1 MTLKQI
7 DRYSIKAEL
16 GRGGMATV
24 YLAHDPRFGRD
35 VAIKVLPQ
43 YSTDENTRGRFQREA
58 RTIAAL
64 EHQAIVPV
72 YDFGEDQG
80 QLFLVMRLMPGGS
93 LADRIDNGPIPLAE
107 AGAILGRIAS
117 ALDYA
122 HRHGVV
128 HRDLKPGNIL
138 FDQQGASYLAD
149 FGIAKL
155 LEAKVNFTG
164 SSIIGTPAYISPEQ
178 VQGNVAVDG
187 RSDIY
192 SLGAILFEILTG
204 LMPYKAETPLQVLMQ
219 HAMAPPPRILE
230 ANSGLPAYVQ
240 DVIDQ
245 AMAKDPNQRFTTA
258 SAMVAALLDP
268 TRATPTLK
276 AAPIVP
282 TMKPPVPVVPV
293 KENKRGRGPL
303 ILMGAVFLLVLVGAF
318 SLSYLFASGF
328 FTATPTSQIAATPT
342 TALLIAEITEPSE
355 ENEGATPVVDEEP
368 TDDAAADNT
377 STPEPLTSPT
387 LAPTFTP
394 SATPTPT
401 STVPPTDTPTP
412 TPPPPTRTPSPTS
425 TPTLVVPSSPGVI
438 YNFESGSV
446 SWRRGDQPHGE
457 FTRSAEQVH
466 GGSSAGKLSYD
477 FPAVVNNFVV
487 FLAQPTLV
495 IGGEPTGV
503 RAWIYGDNSGHFLN
517 LWIVDAN
524 NEVRQYTF
532 GRINFEGWRQ
542 VTAWF
547 DEERGWPNQHISG
560 TDDEKLTFPVRL
572 QAIVLDGSPD
582 EQASTG
588 IIYIDDITGTDDAI
602 P

>member
-1 MTLKQI
+1 MTLEQI
-7 DRYSIKAEL
+7 DRYSIKGEL

-43 YSTDENTRGRFQREA
+43 YSNDENTRGRFQREA

-72 YDFGEDQG
+72 YDYGEDNG
-80 QLFLVMRLMPGGS
+80 QLFLVMRIMSGGS
-93 LADRIDNGPIPLAE
+93 LADRIRQGPIPLAE
-107 AGAILGRIAS
+107 AGAILERIAS

-122 HRHGVV
+122 HRHSVV

-155 LEAKVNFTG
+155 LEAQVNFTG

-178 VQGNVAVDG
+178 VQGNVAIDG

-192 SLGAILFEILTG
+192 SLGAILFEMLTG
-204 LMPYKAETPLQVLMQ
+204 TMPYKAETPLQVLMQ
-219 HAMAPPPRILE
+219 HAMAPPPRIRE
-230 ANSGLPAYVQ
+230 ANAGLPAYIQ
-240 DVIDQ
+240 DVIDR
-245 AMAKDPNQRFTTA
+245 AMAKDPNQRFSTA
-258 SAMVAALLDP
+258 SAMIVALLDSA
-268 TRATPTLK
+268 RATPTIK
-276 AAPIVP
+276 TAPVFLPPHPP
-282 TMKPPVPVVPV
+282 TPTTSKPQ
-293 KENKRGRGPL
+293 KRGRGFL
-303 ILMGAVFLLVLVGAF
+303 IAIGFVFSLLLISAF
-318 SLSYLFASGF
+318 ALSYLFASGF
-328 FTATPTSQIAATPT
+328 FTTTPTPTPT
-342 TALLIAEITEPSE
+342 TALPVAEVTEAPTE
-355 ENEGATPVVDEEP
+355 EEGATPVVDDEEG
-368 TDDAAADNT
+368 TGQAVAAADNT
-377 STPEPLTSPT
+377 ATPEPLTSPT

-394 SATPTPT
+394 STTPTPT
-401 STVPPTDTPTP
+401 PTTPPTDTPTP
-412 TPPPPTRTPSPTS
+412 TPVPPTRTPSPTS
-425 TPTLVVPSSPGVI
+425 TPTIVVPSSPGIVH
-438 YNFESGSV
+438 NFESGSV
-446 SWRRGDQPHGE
+446 SWRRGDQPYGE
-457 FTRSAEQVH
+457 LVRSAEQVH
-466 GGSSAGKLSYD
+466 GGGSAGKLSYD
-477 FPAVVNNFVV
+477 FPAVANNFVV

-495 IGGEPTGV
+495 IGGEPTGI

-517 LWIVDAN
+517 LWIVDAD

-532 GRINFEGWRQ
+532 GRISFTGWRQ

-588 IIYIDDITGTDDAI
+588 IIYIDDITGTDDPI